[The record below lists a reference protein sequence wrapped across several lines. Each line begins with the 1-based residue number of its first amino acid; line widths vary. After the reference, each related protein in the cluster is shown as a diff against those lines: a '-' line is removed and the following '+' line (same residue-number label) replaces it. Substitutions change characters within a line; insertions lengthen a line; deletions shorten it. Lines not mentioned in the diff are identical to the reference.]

1 MKKSIL
7 SIFASTIVV
16 SAFSQI
22 SLVKDIWP
30 GMESAFNTG
39 SHQGIALDDHF
50 IFPAKTSA
58 EGLEL
63 WISDGSESGT
73 YLLKDINAGTGDSD
87 PNSFFAAFG
96 KVYFNAFTIGEGKE
110 LWVTD
115 GTPEGTQLVMDIEP
129 GTQSSDPIPGD
140 IYQGYLYF
148 AATSNADREVWR
160 VDSLSSPH
168 LFLDVNPAVQG
179 RPREFKAAN
188 GMLYFSANVAP
199 IEFGGIDQDEP
210 YVTDGTEFGTY
221 HLDIGTEGPAGGNL
235 SDFEPLGDYVF
246 FLGSATGEGLATDVV
261 LYSSQGDPFST
272 GIFSTDFQTP
282 AYWLMPVKG
291 KINLCDEFSL
301 YTLEASEFQLS
312 VTSIGHLSNPNRKA
326 EKYPEAY
333 LNGNLCI
340 PVIDLDND
348 HGVELYIS
356 DGDNVWMVKDIY
368 PGTGSSDPW
377 YIVSNGSKAVF
388 AASSSE
394 TNRELYE
401 CDGTEGT
408 KLVVDLNPGEEGSDP
423 NHLVIAG
430 NYVFFYA
437 TTPQTGY
444 ELFKYELEPSSDI
457 QLQQVS
463 FDGKIYP
470 QPALAGQPISVT
482 WLEGHQWSTA
492 DLSDAAGRLIESYR
506 ITDAGYLTIDTKKLQ
521 SGIYQITLKND
532 KLQMTG
538 RICIQ

>member
-87 PNSFFAAFG
+87 PHSFFVAFG

-160 VDSLSSPH
+160 VDSLSSPQ
-168 LFLDVNPAVQG
+168 LFMNTNTIVQG
-179 RPREFKAAN
+179 KPREFKSAN
-188 GMLYFSANVAP
+188 GLLYFSANVAP
-199 IEFGGIDQDEP
+199 IEFGDIDLDEP
-210 YVTDGTEFGTY
+210 FVTDGTEFGTY

-291 KINLCDEFSL
+291 KLIYVMSL
-301 YTLEASEFQLS
+301 AFIL
-312 VTSIGHLSNPNRKA
+312 
-326 EKYPEAY
+326 
-333 LNGNLCI
+333 
-340 PVIDLDND
+340 
-348 HGVELYIS
+348 
-356 DGDNVWMVKDIY
+356 
-368 PGTGSSDPW
+368 
-377 YIVSNGSKAVF
+377 
-388 AASSSE
+388 
-394 TNRELYE
+394 
-401 CDGTEGT
+401 
-408 KLVVDLNPGEEGSDP
+408 
-423 NHLVIAG
+423 
-430 NYVFFYA
+430 
-437 TTPQTGY
+437 
-444 ELFKYELEPSSDI
+444 
-457 QLQQVS
+457 
-463 FDGKIYP
+463 
-470 QPALAGQPISVT
+470 
-482 WLEGHQWSTA
+482 
-492 DLSDAAGRLIESYR
+492 
-506 ITDAGYLTIDTKKLQ
+506 
-521 SGIYQITLKND
+521 
-532 KLQMTG
+532 
-538 RICIQ
+538 